1 MCASA
6 STASAGLVGNSVH
19 VSAKNLVD
27 TSILKRSVAIKVPRL
42 DAYPERALKPKL
54 SVRLNAANW
63 WSSST
68 FDRECLRGIG
78 RPQSVTG
85 ACDQP
90 RAWGVETQP

>member
-42 DAYPERALKPKL
+42 DAYPERAEAKAECASQRGKL
-54 SVRLNAANW
+54 VVK
-63 WSSST
+63 
-68 FDRECLRGIG
+68 FDL
-78 RPQSVTG
+78 
-85 ACDQP
+85 
-90 RAWGVETQP
+90 